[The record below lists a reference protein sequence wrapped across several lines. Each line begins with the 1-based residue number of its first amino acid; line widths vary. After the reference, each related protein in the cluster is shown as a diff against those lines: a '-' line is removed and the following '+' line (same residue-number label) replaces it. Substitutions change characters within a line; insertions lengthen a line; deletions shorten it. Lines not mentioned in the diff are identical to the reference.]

1 MVVVVVCALLI
12 PASARAQTIDVFEV
26 KGIAVD
32 VTDETAAA
40 ARDKA
45 LVLGE
50 GLAFRHLLE
59 RLTLRADHEHFP
71 DLPSREI
78 AAYVRDFS
86 IELEKRSA
94 VRYLASLIYRFKPA
108 EIRRLLTDYGLWF
121 AETPSKPVLVLPVY
135 QAAGALLLWDEP
147 NPWRD
152 AWNQGGARDGLV
164 PMVHPIGD
172 LSDIAAIGAE
182 QALDGDAQRLSAI
195 ARRYGASDVLV
206 VHGTRGVDGRGQ
218 RPKLDVVATRFGT
231 AINEQSLVKSFT
243 VGPGEDVDALLRRA
257 ASALVHDIEDNWKRD
272 NILRL
277 GDLGVL
283 AVAVPISGLSH
294 WLEIREHL
302 DGVAVIRRIDLVLM
316 SLDEVRV
323 NLHHFGSPDQL
334 VLALEQ
340 ADLLLTWRGDESILE
355 LLGPAGRDRS

>member
-1 MVVVVVCALLI
+1 M
-12 PASARAQTIDVFEV
+12 ARAQTIDVFEV
-26 KGIAVD
+26 KGVAVD

-45 LVLGE
+45 LAIGE

-59 RLTLRADHEHFP
+59 RLTQRADHEHLP
-71 DLPSREI
+71 DLPGREI

-94 VRYLASLIYRFKPA
+94 VRYLASLSYRFKPA
-108 EIRRLLTDYGLWF
+108 EVRRLLTDFGLWF

-135 QAAGALLLWDEP
+135 QIAGTLLLWDEP

-152 AWNQGGARDGLV
+152 AWNQASARDGLV
-164 PMVHPIGD
+164 PLVHPIGD
-172 LSDIAAIGAE
+172 LSDIAVIGAE
-182 QALDGDAQRLSAI
+182 QALDGDAQRLAAI
-195 ARRYGASDVLV
+195 ARRYEAGDVLV
-206 VHGTRGVDGRGQ
+206 VHGTRGMDARGE
-218 RPKLDVVATRFGT
+218 RAKLDVVATRYGT
-231 AINEQSLVKSFT
+231 AINEQSLVKSFAA
-243 VGPGEDVDALLRRA
+243 GPGDDVDALLRRA
-257 ASALVHDIEDNWKRD
+257 ASTLVQDIEDNWKRD
-272 NILRL
+272 NILRR

-283 AVAVPISGLSH
+283 VVAVPISGLSH
-294 WLEIREHL
+294 WLKIRKRL
-302 DGVAVIRRIDLVLM
+302 DGVAVIRRVDLVLM

-340 ADLLLTWRGDESILE
+340 ADLLLSWKGDEAILE
-355 LLGPAGRDRS
+355 LLGPAGDDRS

>member
-1 MVVVVVCALLI
+1 M
-12 PASARAQTIDVFEV
+12 
-26 KGIAVD
+26 
-32 VTDETAAA
+32 TA
-40 ARDKA
+40 
-45 LVLGE
+45 
-50 GLAFRHLLE
+50 
-59 RLTLRADHEHFP
+59 
-71 DLPSREI
+71 
-78 AAYVRDFS
+78 
-86 IELEKRSA
+86 
-94 VRYLASLIYRFKPA
+94 
-108 EIRRLLTDYGLWF
+108 
-121 AETPSKPVLVLPVY
+121 
-135 QAAGALLLWDEP
+135 
-147 NPWRD
+147 
-152 AWNQGGARDGLV
+152 
-164 PMVHPIGD
+164 
-172 LSDIAAIGAE
+172 
-182 QALDGDAQRLSAI
+182 DAQRLSAI
-195 ARRYGASDVLV
+195 ARRYGAGDVLV

-323 NLHHFGSPDQL
+323 NLYHFGSLDQL

>member
-1 MVVVVVCALLI
+1 VVWALWLA
-12 PASARAQTIDVFEV
+12 ASTHAQTIDVFEV
-26 KGIAVD
+26 KGVAVD
-32 VTDETAAA
+32 VTDESAAA

-50 GLAFRHLLE
+50 GLAFRRMLE
-59 RLTLRADHEHFP
+59 RLTLRADHEHLP
-71 DLPSREI
+71 DLPSSEI

-86 IELEKRSA
+86 IEIEKRSA

-108 EIRRLLTDYGLWF
+108 EVRRLLTDYGLWF

-135 QAAGALLLWDEP
+135 QTAGALLLWDEP

-152 AWNQGGARDGLV
+152 AWNQGVAQDGLV
-164 PMVHPIGD
+164 PLVHPIGD
-172 LSDIAAIGAE
+172 LSDIAAVGGE
-182 QALDGDAQRLSAI
+182 QALDGDVQRLAAI
-195 ARRYGASDVLV
+195 ARRYEAGDVLV
-206 VHGTRGVDGRGQ
+206 VHGTRGMDARGQ
-218 RPKLDVVATRFGT
+218 RPKLDVVATRYGT
-231 AINEQSLVKSFT
+231 AINEQSLVKSFS
-243 VGPGEDVDALLRRA
+243 VEPGEDVDALLRRA

-294 WLEIREHL
+294 WLEIRERL

-340 ADLLLTWRGDESILE
+340 ADLLLTWKGDESILE
-355 LLGPAGRDRS
+355 LLGPAGHDRS